1 MNTES
6 DSDPL
11 APVRS
16 RRYLGLLVVAAIL
29 GVLVSAAAYWFLQLT
44 IAAQKWV
51 YTDLPSQLGFH
62 GQPVWWPIPPL
73 VVAGL
78 IVGLTIRYLPGR
90 GGESPVEGFKAGN
103 VAKPAELPGITIAA
117 LASIGLGVVIGP
129 EAPLIALGGGLAFL
143 CVWLLKRHNVPAHTG
158 TVVAATGSFAAISTL
173 LGSPLAGAFL
183 LLEASGVGGPMASVV
198 LLPGLLG
205 AGTGALIFIGFDSLT
220 GHGTFSLAIPHLP
233 PVAPPTGTE
242 LLWAVAIGLAA
253 GLACRGIRRLA
264 ILLRSQVERRLV
276 LLTPVMG
283 LAIAGLAIGYA
294 SATGKS
300 TSDVLFSGQNAL
312 PRLLTQAASY
322 SVAATLLLVV
332 CKALAYCVALSSFRG
347 GPIFPAMFVGA
358 AGGVALSHLPGLT
371 LIPGA
376 AMGIAAM
383 VTSMVRLPMTA
394 VLLTTL
400 FLGSDGI
407 TVLPLAIVSAV
418 VAFVLT
424 ARLTPPPATDQAP
437 ATGAAQQ
444 RQVR

>member
-1 MNTES
+1 M
-6 DSDPL
+6 
-11 APVRS
+11 
-16 RRYLGLLVVAAIL
+16 
-29 GVLVSAAAYWFLQLT
+29 
-44 IAAQKWV
+44 
-51 YTDLPSQLGFH
+51 
-62 GQPVWWPIPPL
+62 
-73 VVAGL
+73 
-78 IVGLTIRYLPGR
+78 
-90 GGESPVEGFKAGN
+90 
-103 VAKPAELPGITIAA
+103 
-117 LASIGLGVVIGP
+117 
-129 EAPLIALGGGLAFL
+129 
-143 CVWLLKRHNVPAHTG
+143 
-158 TVVAATGSFAAISTL
+158 
-173 LGSPLAGAFL
+173 
-183 LLEASGVGGPMASVV
+183 
-198 LLPGLLG
+198 PGLLG